1 MDNRALNLAAIR
13 LAKEENV
20 QYLQALTKHIVGS
33 WHPIPSVSALRS
45 SDDWQ
50 VFMVWSVGSQ
60 RSVCSW
66 WTGIRRLLTW
76 FGVLE

>member
-50 VFMVWSVGSQ
+50 VFMQLVDWDQTLVDMV
-60 RSVCSW
+60 RS
-66 WTGIRRLLTW
+66 T
-76 FGVLE
+76 